1 MNLPHNNELR
11 GIGLDSASSAG
22 LLVDTNLLVLY
33 AVGTVNR
40 NRIATY
46 KRTRQYTKA
55 DYDLL
60 VEVLTSFEPLYTV
73 AHVLA
78 EVSNLTDLPGTERQ
92 QSRRVLKETISLLE
106 ETGISSARAAEDP
119 LYQHLGL
126 VDAAIG
132 AVARAHNCAVL
143 TDDHDLYV
151 RLVEDNVIAFNFTH
165 VRARVWRI

>member
-1 MNLPHNNELR
+1 M
-11 GIGLDSASSAG
+11 ISAGFGPGSGTGSG
-22 LLVDTNLLVLY
+22 LLVDSNLLVLF

-40 NRIATY
+40 NRIETF

-60 VEVLTSFEPLYTV
+60 VRVLARFEPLYTV

-78 EVSNLTDLPGTERQ
+78 EVSNLTDLPGPEGLRA
-92 QSRRVLKETISLLE
+92 RLVLKTTISSLDE
-106 ETGISSARAAEDP
+106 AKMPSALAAEDR

-143 TDDHDLYV
+143 TDDLDLYL
-151 RLVEDNVIAFNFTH
+151 RLSHDNVKVLNFTH
-165 VRARVWRI
+165 LREQEWGV

>member
-1 MNLPHNNELR
+1 MPDEEVPPY
-11 GIGLDSASSAG
+11 GIAGSAG

-40 NRIATY
+40 DRIETF
-46 KRTRQYTKA
+46 KRTRQYTKD

-60 VEVLTSFEPLYTV
+60 VRVLGNFERLHTV

-78 EVSNLTDLPGTERQ
+78 EVSNLTDLPGAERLQ
-92 QSRRVLKETISLLE
+92 ARLVLKETISLLHE
-106 ETGISSARAAEDP
+106 ASMSSTRTAEDR
-119 LYQHLGL
+119 LYEDLGL

-143 TDDHDLYV
+143 TDDFVLYE
-151 RLVEDNVIAFNFTH
+151 RLSRQNVTVFSFAH
-165 VRARVWRI
+165 LRAQAWGI